1 MTEPLD
7 EDSPPPL
14 PPRAPRSFV
23 THAAVDAVIAFLAT
37 AIVLY
42 FLGASLWVMILVAW
56 VLGLAAAPFTVGWE
70 ARQLAER
77 EAGAASDPDA

>member
-1 MTEPLD
+1 MTEPAD
-7 EDSPPPL
+7 AGAPAPL
-14 PPRAPRSFV
+14 PPREPRSFV

-42 FLGASLWVMILVAW
+42 FLGAPLWVMILVAW
-56 VLGLAAAPFTVGWE
+56 VLGIAAAPFTVGWE

-77 EAGAASDPDA
+77 EADATSDPDA

>member
-1 MTEPLD
+1 MTEPA
-7 EDSPPPL
+7 EAGSPAPL
-14 PPRAPRSFV
+14 PRRAPRSFV
-23 THAAVDAVIAFLAT
+23 THVAVDGVIAFLAT

-42 FLGASLWVMILVAW
+42 FLGAPLWVMIIVAW

-77 EAGAASDPDA
+77 QADTASDPDE

>member
-1 MTEPLD
+1 MTDPVEAGAPT
-7 EDSPPPL
+7 PL

-42 FLGASLWVMILVAW
+42 FLGAPLWVMIVVAW
-56 VLGLAAAPFTVGWE
+56 VLGLCAAPFTVGWE
-70 ARQLAER
+70 ARHLAER
-77 EAGAASDPDA
+77 EAERASDLET